1 MGHGEEHLSSEQQFT
16 MKGTILSLLLVCAS
30 ALELEDIANVRTG
43 SDGSGRKPKL
53 FFVSSSST
61 VTTIQTST
69 FCYVTASPAAP
80 TGLTTCSRKKRRSIL
95 KEADDFLP
103 EFEPEPS
110 KTSDV
115 EPSMDESVSERQ
127 GKFLDKRSRRVM
139 GQIAS
144 LLKQRAHFVVFLS
157 MKRSY
162 ASNLRAFSVHNAGTR
177 LVIFLF
183 GDPHFFKGRQ

>member
-1 MGHGEEHLSSEQQFT
+1 MLMSELG
-16 MKGTILSLLLVCAS
+16 KGKNVLAGQNLLLTLS
-30 ALELEDIANVRTG
+30 R

-115 EPSMDESVSERQ
+115 EPSMDESVSER
-127 GKFLDKRSRRVM
+127 FVRS
-139 GQIAS
+139 I
-144 LLKQRAHFVVFLS
+144 K
-157 MKRSY
+157 
-162 ASNLRAFSVHNAGTR
+162 NAFSVTM
-177 LVIFLF
+177 FSY
-183 GDPHFFKGRQ
+183 

>member
-1 MGHGEEHLSSEQQFT
+1 MGHSLEHLSSEQQFT

-30 ALELEDIANVRTG
+30 AIELEDIANVRTG

-80 TGLTTCSRKKRRSIL
+80 TGLTTCRKKRRSIL

-127 GKFLDKRSRRVM
+127 GKFLLYWLTTTSTSTATSFTKTQTIQSVYCTP
-139 GQIAS
+139 AS
-144 LLKQRAHFVVFLS
+144 
-157 MKRSY
+157 
-162 ASNLRAFSVHNAGTR
+162 ASIR
-177 LVIFLF
+177 
-183 GDPHFFKGRQ
+183 